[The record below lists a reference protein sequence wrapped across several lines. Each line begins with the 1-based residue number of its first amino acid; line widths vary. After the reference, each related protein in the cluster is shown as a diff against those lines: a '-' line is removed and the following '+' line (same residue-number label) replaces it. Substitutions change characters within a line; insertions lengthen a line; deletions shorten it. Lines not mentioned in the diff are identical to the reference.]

1 MAFHLSLVVHVLAA
15 VVWVGGLVLMA
26 FALPAPSGQDTDVQ
40 SGVWQVTLRRFSVWV
55 HVAVIASWGT
65 GIWMMFFFYDGFG
78 KAGAHVDLMFL
89 LGLIMTALFV
99 YDAFG
104 PSRRFRRAVASND
117 QQGKVNALNG
127 FVQLARIGAVI
138 GLLTIAVASY
148 GPF

>member
-1 MAFHLSLVVHVLAA
+1 
-15 VVWVGGLVLMA
+15 
-26 FALPAPSGQDTDVQ
+26 
-40 SGVWQVTLRRFSVWV
+40 
-55 HVAVIASWGT
+55 
-65 GIWMMFFFYDGFG
+65 MMFFFYDGFG

-89 LGLIMTALFV
+89 LGLIMTVLFV

>member
-26 FALPAPSGQDTDVQ
+26 FALPAPSGQDTDAQ
-40 SGVWQVTLRRFSVWV
+40 SGVWLVTLRRFSVGV
-55 HVAVIASWGT
+55 HIAVIASWGT

-78 KAGAHVDLMFL
+78 KAGAHVDIMFL
-89 LGLIMTALFV
+89 LGLIMTVLFV
-99 YDAFG
+99 YDAVG
-104 PSRRFRRAVASND
+104 PSRRFRRAVANND
-117 QQGKVNALNG
+117 QQEKINALNG
-127 FVQLARIGAVI
+127 FVRLARIGAVI